1 MKNTAYET
9 FQAGPRKGQ
18 PKTLTDRVIR
28 FLTEGLKFVERPSK
42 SKYRLFVK
50 GEHQYHVGKAG
61 AVRAGRTVSNSV
73 SLTGS
78 VHANMKLWEYKTGKT
93 ETSR

>member
-9 FQAGPRKGQ
+9 FQAGPRKGK

-28 FLTEGLKFVERPSK
+28 FLTEGLKFVEKPSK
-42 SKYRLFVK
+42 NHYRLFTK
-50 GEHQYHVGKAG
+50 GGLQYHVGKAG
-61 AVRAGRTVSNSV
+61 AVRAGKTISNSV

-78 VHANMKLWEYKTGKT
+78 VHANMKLWERKTGRMEK
-93 ETSR
+93 

>member
-1 MKNTAYET
+1 MKNTVYET

-28 FLTEGLKFVERPSK
+28 FLTEGLKFAERPSK

-50 GEHQYHVGKAG
+50 GEHQYHIGKAG
-61 AVRAGRTVSNSV
+61 AVRAGKTISNSV
-73 SLTGS
+73 SLTGR
-78 VHANMKLWEYKTGKT
+78 VHANMKLWERKTGRLEK
-93 ETSR
+93 